1 MGANGRESMDE
12 RTPRNLLER
21 TTPELLEA
29 FAAGTNTPG
38 AGSAA
43 ALAGAVA
50 GSLLQASAQYAVRAA
65 GKGGAGSGFLERAGA
80 ILEEARERSRRLSL
94 AVDEDAAA
102 FQRYWRD
109 RTDEAL
115 RQATDVPLG
124 IAEECAALAEAGVEL
139 YDRGFRNA
147 RGETGTAVLAAVA
160 SGEAALYVARLN
172 LGAAREP
179 LWTGSRSERIQAL
192 RSRLEEAGRQIRAR
206 IEAGKDAAS
215 GS

>member
-1 MGANGRESMDE
+1 MGAKGRESMDE

-29 FAAGTNTPG
+29 FAAGKNTPG

-43 ALAGAVA
+43 ALNGAVA
-50 GSLLQASAQYAVRAA
+50 GSLIQAAAHYAIRAA
-65 GKGGAGSGFLERAGA
+65 GKEGAGSGFLERAGA

-102 FQRYWRD
+102 FQQYWRD

-124 IAEECAALAEAGVEL
+124 IAEECAALAEVGTEL
-139 YDRGFRNA
+139 YDKGFKNA
-147 RGETGTAVLAAVA
+147 RGETGTAVLTAVA
-160 SGEAALYVARLN
+160 SGEAALYIARLN

-179 LWTGSRSERIQAL
+179 SWTGSWKERIQAL
-192 RSRLEEAGRQIRAR
+192 RLRLKEARRQIRAR
-206 IEAGKDAAS
+206 IEGE
-215 GS
+215 GV